1 MIPDKVITDET
12 YFPEKDFEAHLHK
25 EKDTNA
31 MYYESDTI
39 ISLPNDLADS
49 LDLNLF
55 YSFGLLNTH
64 TLPYSILYQKNDE
77 FKFMNDIEK
86 KRYYDKWIENLITVC
101 STSKVL
107 KGVAIQKTKKALI
120 DATWDIKLLDFVIK
134 TDMDNVNMLVI
145 NLDDKDI
152 MYYME
157 EEGRTTNIILLYCNK
172 YYYPLIH
179 MYYETHPLV
188 LFQKLK
194 QQFTK
199 E

>member
-1 MIPDKVITDET
+1 
-12 YFPEKDFEAHLHK
+12 
-25 EKDTNA
+25 
-31 MYYESDTI
+31 
-39 ISLPNDLADS
+39 
-49 LDLNLF
+49 
-55 YSFGLLNTH
+55 
-64 TLPYSILYQKNDE
+64 
-77 FKFMNDIEK
+77 
-86 KRYYDKWIENLITVC
+86 
-101 STSKVL
+101 
-107 KGVAIQKTKKALI
+107 
-120 DATWDIKLLDFVIK
+120 
-134 TDMDNVNMLVI
+134 MDNVNMLVI

-179 MYYETHPLV
+179 MYSETHPLV